1 VEKFLLDMAEIF
13 EVDTAS
19 LEDVLT
25 DFDCWDSLTILS
37 IIANLDQN
45 YSIKKSALEIKACNK
60 IRDIYE
66 FIASK

>member
-1 VEKFLLDMAEIF
+1 MDKFLIDMAEIF

-19 LEDVLT
+19 LDDILT

-37 IIANLDQN
+37 IIAYLDQN

-60 IRDIYE
+60 ISDIYE
-66 FIASK
+66 FVATE